1 MDLPYNWDFIQDNI
15 PSEKLAKLRRRF
27 MEEWHSGNYTKEEM
41 IERYRMSERTFRDTI
56 KKYVNARELDDYK
69 DEPRSPKNPHRK
81 FTDEEYQ
88 EVVRTFDSTREEV
101 DARFSSFIENMHTD
115 KRNLSPPK
123 LKAQKKK
130 IWDVRPGVR
139 KIKAILDELWASAKK
154 AKTISKSYVHDL
166 LKKFEKYPEEAKKEN
181 LKEFA
186 RPLQPGKCFS
196 IDTATCYIGDKTKV
210 YFQPVFDEFNSE
222 LIALVEGTENDRN
235 LTLKTIEDLCRIY
248 PEAGFQLR
256 SDGGKEF
263 NNSAVT
269 SVHEKKGISWVK
281 VSKPWDN
288 PFAERGIRTIKYE
301 YLNQVWIGNLSDFKK
316 LAEVIKLHYNEYRP
330 HQSFDNKTPVE
341 VRIEATKQK
350 QKYLHPKKQENW
362 NAFYWAIP
370 GRTNAAV
377 C

>member
-27 MEEWHSGNYTKEEM
+27 MEEWHSGNYTKEKM
-41 IERYRMSERTFRDTI
+41 IERYRMSERTFRDMI
-56 KKYVNARELDDYK
+56 KKYANAKELDDYK

-88 EVVRTFDSTREEV
+88 EVVRTFDSTRKEV
-101 DARFSSFIENMHTD
+101 NARFSSFIENMHTD

-139 KIKAILDELWASAKK
+139 KIKAILDNLWASVEK
-154 AKTISKSYVHDL
+154 AKTISKSYVYDIL
-166 LKKFEKYPEEAKKEN
+166 NKFEKYPEGAKKEKP
-181 LKEFA
+181 KEFA

-196 IDTATCYIGDKTKV
+196 IDTATCFIGDKTQI

-222 LIALVEGTENDRN
+222 LVALVGGIDKDHN
-235 LTLKTIEDLCRIY
+235 LTLKALEELCCIY
-248 PEAGFQLR
+248 PKAGFQIR
-256 SDGGKEF
+256 SDGGREF
-263 NNSAVT
+263 NNSDVIT
-269 SVHEKKGISWVK
+269 INEKKGISWIK

-301 YLNQVWIGNLSDFKK
+301 YLNQVWIGNLSDFKI
-316 LAEVIKLHYNEYRP
+316 LAEVIKLHYNQYRS
-330 HQSFDNKTPVE
+330 HQSFDNKTPME
-341 VRIEATKQK
+341 VRIEAADEKQ
-350 QKYLHPKKQENW
+350 YLQPRKLEKW
-362 NAFYWAIP
+362 NAFSWAIP
-370 GRTNAAV
+370 GRTNPAA

>member
-1 MDLPYNWDFIQDNI
+1 MNLPYNWDFIQDNI
-15 PSEKLAKLRRRF
+15 PPEKLAELRRRF
-27 MEEWHSGNYTKEEM
+27 VEEWHSGNYTKEEM

-56 KKYVNARELDDYK
+56 KRYADARELDDYK
-69 DEPRSPKNPHRK
+69 DELQSPKNPHRK

-88 EVVRTFDSTREEV
+88 EVVRTCDRTREDV
-101 DARFSSFIENMHTD
+101 NTRFLNFMEDMHAD

-222 LIALVEGTENDRN
+222 LVALIEGTENDHN
-235 LTLKTIEDLCRIY
+235 LTLKTLEELCRIY
-248 PEAGFQLR
+248 SQTGLQIR
-256 SDGGKEF
+256 SDGGKELKHNDVATVF
-263 NNSAVT
+263 EN
-269 SVHEKKGISWVK
+269 KGISWIK
-281 VSKPWDN
+281 TSKPWD
-288 PFAERGIRTIKYE
+288 
-301 YLNQVWIGNLSDFKK
+301 
-316 LAEVIKLHYNEYRP
+316 
-330 HQSFDNKTPVE
+330 
-341 VRIEATKQK
+341 
-350 QKYLHPKKQENW
+350 
-362 NAFYWAIP
+362 
-370 GRTNAAV
+370 
-377 C
+377 

>member
-27 MEEWHSGNYTKEEM
+27 MEEWRSGNYTKEEM

-56 KKYVNARELDDYK
+56 KKYANARELDDYK

-88 EVVRTFDSTREEV
+88 EVVRTFDSTRKEV
-101 DARFSSFIENMHTD
+101 DARFSSFIENMRTD

-139 KIKAILDELWASAKK
+139 KIKAILDTLWASAKK

-166 LKKFEKYPEEAKKEN
+166 LKKFEKYPEEVKKEN

-196 IDTATCYIGDKTKV
+196 IDTATCYIGDKTQV

-222 LIALVEGTENDRN
+222 LVALIEGTENDRN
-235 LTLKTIEDLCRIY
+235 LTLKTLEELCHIY
-248 PEAGFQLR
+248 PKAGFQIR

-263 NNSAVT
+263 NNSDVT
-269 SVHEKKGISWVK
+269 TVHEKKGISWIK

-301 YLNQVWIGNLSDFKK
+301 YLNPVWIGNLCDFKT
-316 LAEVIKLHYNEYRP
+316 LSDVIKLHYNEYRP

-341 VRIEATKQK
+341 VRIEANKHKQ
-350 QKYLHPKKQENW
+350 QYLHPKKLENW
-362 NAFYWAIP
+362 NAFYWAMP
-370 GRTNAAV
+370 GRMITAV

>member
-27 MEEWHSGNYTKEEM
+27 MEEWRSGNYTKEEM

-56 KKYVNARELDDYK
+56 KKYANARELDDYK

-88 EVVRTFDSTREEV
+88 EVVRTFDSTRKEV
-101 DARFSSFIENMHTD
+101 DARFSSFIENMRTD

-139 KIKAILDELWASAKK
+139 KIKAILDTLWASAKK

-166 LKKFEKYPEEAKKEN
+166 LKKFEKYPEEVKKEN

-196 IDTATCYIGDKTKV
+196 IDTATCYIGDKTQV

-222 LIALVEGTENDRN
+222 LVALIEGTENDRN
-235 LTLKTIEDLCRIY
+235 LTLKTLEELCHIY
-248 PEAGFQLR
+248 PKAGFQIR

-263 NNSAVT
+263 NNSDVT
-269 SVHEKKGISWVK
+269 TVHEKKGISWIK

-301 YLNQVWIGNLSDFKK
+301 YLNPVWIGNLCDFKT
-316 LAEVIKLHYNEYRP
+316 LSDVIKLHYNEYRP

-341 VRIEATKQK
+341 VRIEANKHKQ
-350 QKYLHPKKQENW
+350 QYLHPKKLENW
-362 NAFYWAIP
+362 NAFYWAMP
-370 GRTNAAV
+370 GRMKTAI